1 MNDILISYL
10 WIVFTIVNILL
21 FLCHSIIPLEYDI
34 FRMSL
39 ILGGATN
46 IPILNV
52 TEVRLHQILDSANQ
66 YDSEQCTYFKKV
78 NNFHIILFFFFEK

>member
-21 FLCHSIIPLEYDI
+21 FLCHSIIVLEYDI

-46 IPILNV
+46 IALLNV
-52 TEVRLHQILDSANQ
+52 TEDKLHQILGSVNQ
-66 YDSEQCTYFKKV
+66 TGSEQCTYFKKV
-78 NNFHIILFFFFEK
+78 NNFQILLFLF